1 MRGTMRA
8 IADAAQ
14 TAGFLILLA
23 SLPAGAQTQTPASE
37 PAAASGP
44 YKLVKTIDLPGGR
57 GGTGGQIAFDTETAA
72 VWLAQAPSKNVV
84 VIETGANTVRQVIE
98 GIENPAGICF
108 SEHYAFVADTAAN
121 ATAVIGKRS
130 LEKATSLKLVGQQPD
145 NVYFDTKNGALWIAA
160 SGGEL
165 TVYKAVGHGGL
176 KRLAGLKL
184 KPAPTKEPL
193 GKGIYVASKDRIYQP
208 VDDRIEV
215 IDPMSRRTEH
225 TWKVADAVRITSLS
239 YDAKA
244 DRLIAGTVGKIV
256 AVIDAKTGKELGK
269 VTLKGEVGAVA
280 TDSGTRH
287 AFAADRAGQIA
298 VIDIDRASL
307 AATIPSDA
315 EVRALT
321 LDPHSHFL
329 YVYRDQANK
338 VDVFAPRQ

>member
-8 IADAAQ
+8 IAALARA
-14 TAGFLILLA
+14 AGFLLA
-23 SLPAGAQTQTPASE
+23 LSSASAGAQTQA
-37 PAAASGP
+37 PAAAPAGPLGP
-44 YKLVKTIDLPGGR
+44 YKLVKTIDLPGAR
-57 GGTGGQIAFDTETAA
+57 GGAGGQIAFDAETAS
-72 VWLAQAPSKNVV
+72 VWVAQAPSKNIV
-84 VIETGANTVRQVIE
+84 VIETGANTVRQVVE
-98 GIENPAGICF
+98 GIQSPSGICF

-160 SGGEL
+160 SGGEI

-184 KPAPTKEPL
+184 KPAPAKEPL
-193 GKGIYVASKDRIYQP
+193 GRGIYVASKDRIYQP

-215 IDPMSRRTEH
+215 IDPMSRRSEH
-225 TWKVADAVRITSLS
+225 AWKVADAVRITSLS

-244 DRLIAGTVGKIV
+244 DRLIVGTVGKFV
-256 AVIDAKTGKELGK
+256 AFIDAKTGKEVGK
-269 VTLKGEVGAVA
+269 VALKGEIGAVA
-280 TDSGTRH
+280 SDPSTRH

-298 VIDIDRASL
+298 VIDIDRTSL
-307 AATIPSDA
+307 AALIPSDV
-315 EVRALT
+315 EVQALT
-321 LDPHSHFL
+321 LDPHSHYL

-338 VDVFAPRQ
+338 VDVFEPRQ